1 MSDTAPLAE
10 LFIAFAEREARG
22 SSPLYD
28 QLCAGLASRDE
39 VLGLLFEAPPAQRRP
54 NLLLA
59 AVHYLLL
66 AGTSHPLADHYPS
79 LGGDKTPDAR
89 VVDVFADF
97 CAQHRDAV
105 VELLRTRATQTNEV
119 GRSAMLMAA
128 LNQIETRAP
137 IGLVDIGASAGL
149 NLLCDRYRIAFGEHA
164 VGPADARASI
174 ACDLVD
180 DVRPARLAS
189 VPLAARVG
197 IDPAP
202 LDASD
207 PDDRRWLQACVWPE
221 HHARRRLL
229 DAALSVAA
237 ADPPEILRGDAFAL
251 PEALDRVPPG
261 MHVCVFHSATL
272 AYVPPDDRA
281 EFSDLLEEIAR
292 SRPLSWISLEGPFL
306 APFDRLHGDASTPP
320 PEGPYMLLGHTE
332 WQEGRRYDRLLGR
345 ADPHGRWLQWLAP
358 PT

>member
-1 MSDTAPLAE
+1 M
-10 LFIAFAEREARG
+10 
-22 SSPLYD
+22 
-28 QLCAGLASRDE
+28 
-39 VLGLLFEAPPAQRRP
+39 LLEAPPAQRRP

-59 AVHYLLL
+59 AVHQLLL

-105 VELLRTRATQTNEV
+105 VELLRTRATRTNEV

-149 NLLCDRYRIAFGEHA
+149 NLLCDRYRIDVGEHA

-292 SRPLSWISLEGPFL
+292 SRALSWISLEGPFL